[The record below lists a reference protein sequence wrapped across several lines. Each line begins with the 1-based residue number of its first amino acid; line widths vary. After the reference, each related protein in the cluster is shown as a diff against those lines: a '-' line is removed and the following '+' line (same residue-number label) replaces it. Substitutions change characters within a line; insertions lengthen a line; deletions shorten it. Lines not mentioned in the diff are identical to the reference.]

1 MITKTTAVVI
11 FDLQNPHLL
20 TSSLPTEGV
29 FQVNDQNRL
38 VALHRFE
45 IFRLSIF
52 ILRREKC

>member
-20 TSSLPTEGV
+20 TSSLPTEGD
-29 FQVNDQNRL
+29 FQVNGQNRL